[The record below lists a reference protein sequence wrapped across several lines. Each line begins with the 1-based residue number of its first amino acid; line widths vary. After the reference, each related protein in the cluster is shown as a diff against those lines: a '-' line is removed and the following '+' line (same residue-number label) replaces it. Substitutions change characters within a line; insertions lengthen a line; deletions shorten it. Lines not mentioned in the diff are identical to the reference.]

1 MPQPS
6 LQDKIYSNDYFDAIL
21 PVTISNQN
29 FLDTYAH
36 LGAQLLG
43 ARFGMIHLRNVPGSL
58 PQGINYS
65 LTPKLFTPLDTTSLE
80 VSGILR
86 VQTQPSLGYRGEGVI
101 LGFLD
106 TGIDYTLK
114 AFRSPSG
121 DTRILGIWDQTRPS
135 DSPPFDIGYGTEY
148 TYEDINRALR
158 SDAPYDIVQQ
168 KDEDGHGTFVAG
180 IAAGS
185 EDVSGSFIGAAPAC
199 QIAMVKL
206 KPAKQNLRDFFL
218 IRDDAVAFQESDI
231 MMGLRY
237 LLSLAV
243 SYDLPLVICI
253 SLGTNQGDHS
263 GNSPLERYLSFI
275 LDYLGCFCVTA
286 AGNEAGLAHHFYQA
300 QSTSP
305 AAPATELLVDEDT
318 DGVFLEIWADS
329 PDLYGVSITSPLGE
343 TIPRIPPRLGTRSTY
358 SFIAERTV
366 LEVSYEIAE
375 YTSGAQLIV
384 LRFLRPTPGI
394 WRISVSSAQTPLGSF
409 HMWLPGD
416 GFLSPGTVFL
426 NPNPYTTLTVPAT
439 DEAVITTSTYD
450 AYTGSL
456 FINSSR
462 GNTRTGMIKP
472 DIAAPGVGVF
482 GPATNPFSNL
492 PPLNPYIRRTGSSI
506 AAAITAGAVALLL
519 NWNQDQPSPQFITNR
534 SVKDYLTRGAVRQNG
549 VVYPNREWGYGA
561 LNLYRIFET
570 LM

>member
-1 MPQPS
+1 MPEPS

-21 PVTISNQN
+21 PVTISSEN
-29 FLDTYAH
+29 FLEAYAH
-36 LGAQLLG
+36 LGAQLFG
-43 ARFGMIHLRNVPGSL
+43 ARFGMVHLRNVPGSL

-65 LTPKLFTPLDTTSLE
+65 LTPKLFTTLDTTSLE

-86 VQTQPSLGYRGEGVI
+86 VQTQPSLGYRGKDI
-101 LGFLD
+101 LLGFLD
-106 TGIDYTLK
+106 TGIDYTRP
-114 AFRSPSG
+114 AFRTLSG

-135 DSPPFDIGYGTEY
+135 ASPPFDMGYGTGY
-148 TYEDINRALR
+148 TSEDINRALR
-158 SDAPYDIVQQ
+158 SDNPYEIVPQ

-180 IAAGS
+180 VAAGS
-185 EDVSGSFIGAAPAC
+185 EDISGEFTGAAPAC
-199 QIAMVKL
+199 KIAAVKL
-206 KPAKQNLRDFFL
+206 KPAKQNLRDYFL
-218 IRDDAVAFQESDI
+218 VREGAVAFQESDI

-237 LLSLAV
+237 LLSLAA
-243 SYDLPLVICI
+243 SYSLPLVICI

-275 LDYLGCFCVTA
+275 LDYLGCFCTAA
-286 AGNEAGLAHHFYQA
+286 AGNETGLAHHFYQA
-300 QSTSP
+300 QSPSMV
-305 AAPATELLVDEDT
+305 APGTELLIDEDT

-343 TIPRIPPRLGTRSTY
+343 TIPRIPPRPGTRSTY

-384 LRFLRPTPGI
+384 LRFLKPTPGI
-394 WRISVSSAQTPLGSF
+394 WRISVSSTQTPLGSF
-409 HMWLPGD
+409 HMWLPVD

-426 NPNPYTTLTVPAT
+426 DPDPYTTLTVPST
-439 DEAVITTSTYD
+439 DESVITVSTYD

-456 FINSSR
+456 FINSGR
-462 GNTRTGMIKP
+462 GNTRTGMTKP
-472 DIAAPGVGVF
+472 DITAPGVSVY
-482 GPATNPFSNL
+482 GPASASGNL
-492 PPLNPYIRRTGSSI
+492 PPLNPYIRRTGSSA

-534 SVKDYLTRGAVRQNG
+534 SVKDYLTRGAVRQRG
-549 VVYPNREWGYGA
+549 VVYPNREWGYGT

>member
-65 LTPKLFTPLDTTSLE
+65 LTPKLFAPLDTTSLE

-185 EDVSGSFIGAAPAC
+185 EDVSGSFIGAAPA
-199 QIAMVKL
+199 
-206 KPAKQNLRDFFL
+206 
-218 IRDDAVAFQESDI
+218 
-231 MMGLRY
+231 
-237 LLSLAV
+237 LSL
-243 SYDLPLVICI
+243 IHI
-253 SLGTNQGDHS
+253 
-263 GNSPLERYLSFI
+263 
-275 LDYLGCFCVTA
+275 
-286 AGNEAGLAHHFYQA
+286 
-300 QSTSP
+300 
-305 AAPATELLVDEDT
+305 
-318 DGVFLEIWADS
+318 
-329 PDLYGVSITSPLGE
+329 
-343 TIPRIPPRLGTRSTY
+343 
-358 SFIAERTV
+358 
-366 LEVSYEIAE
+366 
-375 YTSGAQLIV
+375 
-384 LRFLRPTPGI
+384 
-394 WRISVSSAQTPLGSF
+394 
-409 HMWLPGD
+409 
-416 GFLSPGTVFL
+416 
-426 NPNPYTTLTVPAT
+426 
-439 DEAVITTSTYD
+439 
-450 AYTGSL
+450 
-456 FINSSR
+456 
-462 GNTRTGMIKP
+462 
-472 DIAAPGVGVF
+472 
-482 GPATNPFSNL
+482 
-492 PPLNPYIRRTGSSI
+492 
-506 AAAITAGAVALLL
+506 
-519 NWNQDQPSPQFITNR
+519 
-534 SVKDYLTRGAVRQNG
+534 
-549 VVYPNREWGYGA
+549 
-561 LNLYRIFET
+561 
-570 LM
+570 